1 MPQRQNGP
9 SQRLAEPELARRPV
23 RTLQFKAVVGATVLV
38 AVATGLCGWMTSWLA
53 RAALT
58 ESLHR
63 DVRMLADTSARAV
76 ADEAYAGE
84 VAGVAHVVTNM
95 TLDER
100 IAFIA
105 VTDQVGR
112 PFTRR
117 IADADAWRRYADH
130 IPEADRT
137 GPLNLNKMITLTRR
151 DAPPVTIFTRPIW
164 SIDRQTGGNHLA
176 GYMILAMSDLSME
189 QLIRNQ
195 ALAGLT
201 TVCIILIFSLPAII
215 MLVRSFTRPI
225 RQMVARTVM
234 LAEGRSPDPVRVPGN
249 DEISQ
254 LASAFNQMA
263 ERLSAM
269 RTNLIA
275 TNAELEQ
282 QVRRRTQQLHQA
294 NQQLVSQMQ
303 DKDEFIRAITHDLNA
318 PVRNIAGMTK
328 LLLKKY
334 ESDLADD
341 ALSKLQRIA
350 ANAKTE
356 TELLADLLELSRIRT
371 DTGKVSQVDTNE
383 LVAGIVDSLSY
394 DIEAKRIDV
403 QVAELPPLFA
413 DRNRLR
419 QVFQNLIDNAIKYMP
434 GPDAAELRRIEVGV
448 QQDDESTTPVLFVR
462 DTGRGINEKDHQRVF
477 QVFQRARYS
486 GETEASGRGVGLA
499 SVKTIIETYGGNIW
513 LASEPGRG
521 STFYFTF
528 AECVFSGSE
537 TDQPEP
543 TSASC

>member
-1 MPQRQNGP
+1 
-9 SQRLAEPELARRPV
+9 
-23 RTLQFKAVVGATVLV
+23 
-38 AVATGLCGWMTSWLA
+38 
-53 RAALT
+53 
-58 ESLHR
+58 
-63 DVRMLADTSARAV
+63 
-76 ADEAYAGE
+76 
-84 VAGVAHVVTNM
+84 
-95 TLDER
+95 
-100 IAFIA
+100 
-105 VTDQVGR
+105 
-112 PFTRR
+112 
-117 IADADAWRRYADH
+117 
-130 IPEADRT
+130 
-137 GPLNLNKMITLTRR
+137 
-151 DAPPVTIFTRPIW
+151 
-164 SIDRQTGGNHLA
+164 
-176 GYMILAMSDLSME
+176 
-189 QLIRNQ
+189 
-195 ALAGLT
+195 
-201 TVCIILIFSLPAII
+201 
-215 MLVRSFTRPI
+215 
-225 RQMVARTVM
+225 
-234 LAEGRSPDPVRVPGN
+234 
-249 DEISQ
+249 
-254 LASAFNQMA
+254 
-263 ERLSAM
+263 
-269 RTNLIA
+269 
-275 TNAELEQ
+275 
-282 QVRRRTQQLHQA
+282 
-294 NQQLVSQMQ
+294 
-303 DKDEFIRAITHDLNA
+303 
-318 PVRNIAGMTK
+318 VRNIAGMAK